1 MLNIFKI
8 MLIIAGMITLFLFIT
23 MLAFILITEI
33 RDDYLS
39 RKEEK
44 HGKK

>member
-1 MLNIFKI
+1 MAEVFKI
-8 MLIIAGMITLFLFIT
+8 TVIIALMITLVLCVT
-23 MLAFILITEI
+23 MLAYFLITTI

-44 HGKK
+44 NGKE

>member
-1 MLNIFKI
+1 MLDVVKI
-8 MLIIAGMITLFLFIT
+8 MVIIALMITLFLFIT
-23 MLAFILITEI
+23 MLVYILFTEI

-44 HGKK
+44 NGEK

>member
-1 MLNIFKI
+1 MAEVFKI
-8 MLIIAGMITLFLFIT
+8 FVIIALMTTLVLCVT
-23 MLAFILITEI
+23 MLAYILVTTI

-44 HGKK
+44 NGKK